1 MTELH
6 PMDPELI
13 RQLLK
18 TEKDILSPAIKSE
31 EALYRNTRCPMCG
44 QDGCEKRVNPPK
56 VIMDERG
63 EPVVVSSP
71 FGLGPL
77 PDGYAH
83 CVHCGTEFNP
93 YTGMIFRTEASM
105 IHGST

>member
-1 MTELH
+1 MPELH
-6 PMDPELI
+6 PMDPEVI

-18 TEKDILSPAIKSE
+18 SEEDTLTPAIKAE
-31 EALYRNTRCPMCG
+31 EALYRNTRCPICG
-44 QDGCEKRVNPPK
+44 QNGCEKRVRPPRV
-56 VIMDERG
+56 VIDDRG

-77 PDGYAH
+77 PEGYAH
-83 CVHCGTEFNP
+83 CIHCGTEFNP

-105 IHGST
+105 IHGSM